1 MVHFCLARWPGCCCS
16 CRLCASLG
24 AHPRARQSHRS
35 AVLRMLS
42 PIVSRDNS
50 GNCLLPYQLEKLLSL
65 WAICWAWWPRCCC
78 SCRLRASLVARCRA
92 RRVTYQRRFASLLVS
107 SPLSSFPPAPL
118 YLLLSFIFFCGFP
131 CFVFGPP
138 SPFCAPSPFHFPLLS
153 SLSSSRLP
161 CFLFPLP
168 LLFSCFFVCFFL
180 CISLRA
186 LGHSVIEDWKREGR
200 ELNPPR

>member
-1 MVHFCLARWPGCCCS
+1 MCS
-16 CRLCASLG
+16 PLG

-35 AVLRMLS
+35 AVLRRLS

-138 SPFCAPSPFHFPLLS
+138 SPFCAPSPFHFPP
-153 SLSSSRLP
+153 SLFS
-161 CFLFPLP
+161 P
-168 LLFSCFFVCFFL
+168 LLVSLVFFFPCPFCSLAFSFVSFCASPCAPL
-180 CISLRA
+180 GILSLK
-186 LGHSVIEDWKREGR
+186 IGR
-200 ELNPPR
+200 ERGAS

>member
-1 MVHFCLARWPGCCCS
+1 MVHFCLVRWLGCCCS
-16 CRLCASLG
+16 CRLCASLE
-24 AHPRARQSHRS
+24 AHSRARQSYRS

-42 PIVSRDNS
+42 PIVSKDHS

-118 YLLLSFIFFCGFP
+118 YLLLSFIFFVGFLVLSSVLPPPSVPPPLFISPFSLLSPLLVSRVFFFP
-131 CFVFGPP
+131 C
-138 SPFCAPSPFHFPLLS
+138 PFCSLAFSFVSFCASPCAPLGILS
-153 SLSSSRLP
+153 LK
-161 CFLFPLP
+161 
-168 LLFSCFFVCFFL
+168 
-180 CISLRA
+180 I
-186 LGHSVIEDWKREGR
+186 GR
-200 ELNPPR
+200 ERGAS

>member
-16 CRLCASLG
+16 CRLCSSLG
-24 AHPRARQSHRS
+24 AHPRAKQSHRS

-118 YLLLSFIFFCGFP
+118 YLLLSFIFFLWVSLFCLRSSLPLLCPLPFS
-131 CFVFGPP
+131 FPP
-138 SPFCAPSPFHFPLLS
+138 SLFSLLFSSPVFSFSLAPFVLL
-153 SLSSSRLP
+153 
-161 CFLFPLP
+161 LFPLF
-168 LLFSCFFVCFFL
+168 LFVHLPARPWAFC
-180 CISLRA
+180 
-186 LGHSVIEDWKREGR
+186 H
-200 ELNPPR
+200 

>member
-16 CRLCASLG
+16 CRLRASLG

-118 YLLLSFIFFCGFP
+118 YLLLSFIFFLW
-131 CFVFGPP
+131 V
-138 SPFCAPSPFHFPLLS
+138 SLFCLRS
-153 SLSSSRLP
+153 SLYAYMGMRIPFRFHEKPSQGSGP
-161 CFLFPLP
+161 CH
-168 LLFSCFFVCFFL
+168 CFFWFLSLQFFKL
-180 CISLRA
+180 L
-186 LGHSVIEDWKREGR
+186 LV
-200 ELNPPR
+200 

>member
-1 MVHFCLARWPGCCCS
+1 MR
-16 CRLCASLG
+16 ASLG

-35 AVLRMLS
+35 AVLRRLS

-78 SCRLRASLVARCRA
+78 SCRLRAPLVARCRA

-118 YLLLSFIFFCGFP
+118 YLLLSFIVFLWVSLFC
-131 CFVFGPP
+131 
-138 SPFCAPSPFHFPLLS
+138 LRS
-153 SLSSSRLP
+153 S
-161 CFLFPLP
+161 LP
-168 LLFSCFFVCFFL
+168 LLCPLPFSFPPSLFSLLFSSPVFSFSLAPFVILLFRLFL
-180 CISLRA
+180 FVHLPARPWAFC
-186 LGHSVIEDWKREGR
+186 H
-200 ELNPPR
+200 

>member
-35 AVLRMLS
+35 AVLRRLS

-118 YLLLSFIFFCGFP
+118 YLLLSFIFFLW
-131 CFVFGPP
+131 V
-138 SPFCAPSPFHFPLLS
+138 SLFCLRS
-153 SLSSSRLP
+153 S
-161 CFLFPLP
+161 LP
-168 LLFSCFFVCFFL
+168 LLCPLPFSFPPSLFSLLFSSPVFSFSLAPFVLLLFRLFL
-180 CISLRA
+180 FVHLPARPWAFC
-186 LGHSVIEDWKREGR
+186 H
-200 ELNPPR
+200 